1 MAGYIQFSLPF
12 KLQAFENIKQ
22 QQTERK
28 GNNLELSILQGETK
42 KKKVAAFILLFSQA
56 VYNSAEQH
64 RQG

>member
-28 GNNLELSILQGETK
+28 GNNLELSILQGETNK
-42 KKKVAAFILLFSQA
+42 KKGGSFYPFI
-56 VYNSAEQH
+56 
-64 RQG
+64 